1 MKNKTNE
8 TFYKVLKFL
17 NKINDVK
24 IDKKKMQISIKQT
37 TFKNLQRLETVD
49 GFEENP
55 SKMPFFRKGEVGEW
69 KNNLDKKQSQK
80 IEKAFDK
87 EMKELKYL

>member
-1 MKNKTNE
+1 
-8 TFYKVLKFL
+8 
-17 NKINDVK
+17 
-24 IDKKKMQISIKQT
+24 MQISIKQT

-49 GFEENP
+49 GFEEKP
-55 SKMPFFRKGEVGEW
+55 SKMPFIRKGEVGEW